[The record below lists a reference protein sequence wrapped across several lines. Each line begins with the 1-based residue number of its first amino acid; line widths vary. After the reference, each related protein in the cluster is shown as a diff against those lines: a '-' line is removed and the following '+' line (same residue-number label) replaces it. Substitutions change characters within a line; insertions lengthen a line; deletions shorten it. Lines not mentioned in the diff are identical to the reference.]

1 MKRLIVIFL
10 LNLPTPVVAQTVYA
24 CQYTDSTG
32 FVFQNERW
40 QTTEFKLREPF
51 FLRLGT
57 DEVPDAAGLKAIE
70 FSPTSTS
77 CRSAGSL
84 LLCSGIDGS
93 SLVFNRKTGSGAMS
107 SIFGASMTGLNR
119 DTPNI
124 FLFRCRKM

>member
-57 DEVPDAAGLKAIE
+57 DEVPDAASLKAIE

-77 CRSAGSL
+77 CSQQLGS
-84 LLCSGIDGS
+84 DP
-93 SLVFNRKTGSGAMS
+93 R
-107 SIFGASMTGLNR
+107 LNR
-119 DTPNI
+119 LTKVTSQP
-124 FLFRCRKM
+124 